1 MLIAQISD
9 LHIKPKGRLA
19 YQLVDTA
26 PFLRR
31 CVDRLNA
38 LVPRPDVVLATGDL
52 ADAGTPDEYA
62 RLRDLLAPLHAPLYL
77 IPGNHDDRE
86 ALRAAFPDHR
96 YLPRDKKFLQYVV
109 DGYPLRLIGLDTL
122 DSGKETGLLC
132 AERLAWLAEALSADR
147 SKPTVI
153 FMHHPPFETGIA
165 FMDSLGL
172 TGREAMAKIVADH
185 PQVERILC
193 GHQHRPVTVR
203 WAGTVASIAPS
214 VAHQVAL
221 QLWDGGGGAFV
232 MEPSACQLL
241 LWKPGSGLI
250 GHQLYLA
257 GTSGP
262 YPFRNAG
269 RLIS

>member
-153 FMHHPPFETGIA
+153 FMHHPPFETGTA

-172 TGREAMAKIVADH
+172 TGREAMARIVADH

-203 WAGTVASIAPS
+203 WAGTVARIAPS